1 MGKLYPLRIEFLGGF
16 VFYSLAELTE
26 IVQLAMIFIIDVRC
40 KCIIHP
46 NTMPTD
52 TSIENQLK
60 DAVQLSDAKWAV
72 LAERVGNSWQLRSVY
87 HLNKS
92 AQNELITLMGKPSI
106 DTWLCGALS
115 GGHSRSSS
123 IPEENDLN
131 AERFFAFPIPG
142 TSQIILA
149 GADTQTPIAQRIW
162 KLTASLLSGRSTSS
176 NQPFLPDL
184 QSGLAFDLPLA
195 LEKVLGAIVQVV
207 TCQGGWLAIRRGDS
221 LDIQAEWNVPKAKG
235 AALLIDSNPLLRRVN
250 RSLKEALIT
259 RGQPNWDNLP
269 YGALKSG
276 TNVWICLPLVI
287 GQRLIGV
294 VTLWRQKEFTST
306 ELGQLREFVGRVPPS
321 VEVVVTFSEM
331 TAHLRRLG
339 LLNDFV
345 LTVSSAQNLD
355 QIARRMFDL
364 LARAFNTELIVLF
377 LRSSDGRILR
387 DYRLFD
393 GKMNVVSTPLAGHS
407 VQPYLSKD
415 GRARLIVDA
424 VKEGFAPI
432 HKEARSML
440 IVPLKYRGQAIG
452 VLIIENLRDE
462 AFTQYDE
469 HLMVVI
475 TSHLAGLIEYTRLR
489 EEAEGRARSLS
500 LIHEV
505 VQQVI
510 GLNDKAE
517 VAHLTAELVAQY
529 FKYEL
534 AAIFLFDEEHKF
546 FIQGIGGTHADTVKR
561 ALGGEEFVVS
571 GGVTSHVSQ
580 TGASIMINDTNLDAL
595 YKPLKGWAARSEIC
609 VALKDGDTILGIID
623 VESREQ
629 NAFTHNDLIAMESL
643 AGILASVI
651 TSANQYQKLQESI
664 RQLRLI
670 EIELNARI
678 EAQRSAENR
687 LLQAAKLAAVG
698 EMAAGIA
705 HELNNPLTAVTG
717 FSELI
722 LDELP
727 QASVH
732 RKDLEMVLHEA
743 RRAGDVVR
751 RLLDFSRQGE
761 RVRTQSDLNE
771 VVRDVIALTNH
782 LIKTNGVALS
792 LDLNEPL
799 PWVFIDTNQMKQVL
813 LNLIHN
819 ALQAMPNGG
828 DLQISTCLV
837 QRDERNW
844 AVMEIRD
851 SGVGI
856 TQADQ
861 NRIFEPFFTTRGDR
875 GGTGLGLSVSFGIVT
890 DHGGLIE
897 ISSEPENGSIFSVWL
912 PI

>member
-176 NQPFLPDL
+176 SQPFLPDL

>member
-1 MGKLYPLRIEFLGGF
+1 
-16 VFYSLAELTE
+16 
-26 IVQLAMIFIIDVRC
+26 
-40 KCIIHP
+40 
-46 NTMPTD
+46 
-52 TSIENQLK
+52 
-60 DAVQLSDAKWAV
+60 
-72 LAERVGNSWQLRSVY
+72 
-87 HLNKS
+87 
-92 AQNELITLMGKPSI
+92 
-106 DTWLCGALS
+106 LCGALS

-510 GLNDKAE
+510 GLNDKAK